1 MPRAFINGVNICYN
15 IDGSG
20 EPLFLIQGLTGGR
33 NDWFFQMRSFK
44 KHYRVVTFDNRGA
57 GSTDKPDESYD
68 IRTMADDTIGLM
80 DHLKV
85 DRAHILGMSLGS
97 LIAQEIVINYPDRI
111 MKLILVAAIVY
122 GEGMRE
128 ITEGM
133 REALGLRE
141 NYSEEEARNVMN
153 NIDVTEYFAK
163 VTGLSFNKK
172 LFRMMLIP
180 LSKIHAK
187 RIGREGLMGQL
198 HAASTCETLDKLH
211 TIKAPTLVLT
221 GAEDK
226 VVSPHSSEMIADRIP
241 NAKLVKV
248 EGGSHAFYLEKPRR
262 FNKEVLD
269 FLRDG

>member
-1 MPRAFINGVNICYN
+1 MPQAFINGVNICYN

-33 NDWFFQMRSFK
+33 NDWFFQMRAFK
-44 KHYRVVTFDNRGA
+44 KHYKVVTFDNRGA
-57 GSTDKPDESYD
+57 GSTDKRDESYD

-97 LIAQEIVINYPDRI
+97 LIAQEIAINYPDRI

-153 NIDVTEYFAK
+153 NIDFMEYFTK

-172 LFRMMLIP
+172 LVRVMIIP

-198 HAASTCETLDKLH
+198 HAASTCDTLDKIQ

-221 GAEDK
+221 GTEDK
-226 VVSPHSSEMIADRIP
+226 VVSPHSSEVIADRIP
-241 NAKLVKV
+241 NAKLVTV
-248 EGGSHAFYLEKPRR
+248 EGGSHAFYFEKPRR
-262 FNKEVLD
+262 FNREVLD

>member
-1 MPRAFINGVNICYN
+1 MPRAFINGVNTCYN

-33 NDWFFQMRSFK
+33 NDWFFQMRSFR

-57 GSTDKPDESYD
+57 GSTDKPEELYD

-85 DRAHILGMSLGS
+85 DKAHILGMSLGS
-97 LIAQEIVINYPDRI
+97 LIAQEIAINYPDRI

-128 ITEGM
+128 ITEGI
-133 REALGLRE
+133 RKALGLRE
-141 NYSEEEARNVMN
+141 NYSEDEARNVMN
-153 NIDVTEYFAK
+153 NIDVKEYFAK
-163 VTGLSFNKK
+163 VAGLSFNKK
-172 LFRMMLIP
+172 LFRMMLTP

-187 RIGREGLMGQL
+187 RIGLEGLMGQL
-198 HAASTCETLDKLH
+198 HAASTCETLDKIH
-211 TIKAPTLVLT
+211 TIEAPTLVLT
-221 GAEDK
+221 GAQDK
-226 VVSPHSSEMIADRIP
+226 VVSPHSSELIADRIP

-248 EGGSHAFYLEKPRR
+248 EDGSHAFFLEKPRR
-262 FNKEVLD
+262 FNREVLA
-269 FLRDG
+269 FLRDS